1 MADLDILV
9 IDEKHK
15 QFFVRINIRLDG
27 SNEEEAEKIE
37 KAITDLYNDQ
47 EWNYV

>member
-1 MADLDILV
+1 MADLDIL
-9 IDEKHK
+9 ITDENGEGLC
-15 QFFVRINIRLDG
+15 RLNIYLDG

-37 KAITDLYNDQ
+37 KAITDLYDYR

>member
-1 MADLDILV
+1 MADLDIL
-9 IDEKHK
+9 ITDENGEILKRL
-15 QFFVRINIRLDG
+15 RIYLDG
-27 SNEEEAEKIE
+27 SDSKEAEKIE

>member
-9 IDEKHK
+9 TDENGEILK
-15 QFFVRINIRLDG
+15 RINIYLDG
-27 SNEEEAEKIE
+27 SDSQEAEKIE

-47 EWNYV
+47 EWNYI